1 MNTIN
6 QTNGVNDNYIGEATT
21 ASRSNAGTGVIAML
35 DDLIAML
42 QKMNMQIR
50 DIDRNHY
57 TNQQQVAHKKDMLA
71 IATKEKAIE
80 LNYISARSNA
90 IGKIV
95 SGALSVHGAVSGGF
109 ATATLGESVGG
120 SVSTWVGGIGKI
132 AEGGMAYYG
141 ASKSREAQELQLI
154 ADYQTTLATENR
166 KNLDAIADKAAEASR
181 MALEVERDLMNMK
194 DRITSAGKL

>member
-6 QTNGVNDNYIGEATT
+6 QNLGVSDNYSSEATT
-21 ASRSNAGTGVIAML
+21 GSRSNSGTGVIAML

-42 QKMNMQIR
+42 QQMNMQIR

-80 LNYISARSNA
+80 LNYKAASSNA
-90 IGKIV
+90 LGKIM
-95 SGALSVHGAVSGGF
+95 SGVL
-109 ATATLGESVGG
+109 SVGG
-120 SVSTWVGGIGKI
+120 AVAGAGSSGGEFISAGMGGMGKI
-132 AEGGMAYYG
+132 TEGGTGMIG
-141 ASKSREAQELQLI
+141 AGQSREAQELQLI